1 MSVPPFILDLGPLS
15 EDAKLVAKNELRET
29 PEVVELALKEL
40 RAILDADP
48 SIYYRTDDDD
58 FLLIFLR
65 PTKFYA
71 QSAYELMKRIAE
83 FREKYKDL
91 LDGLLPEHEKDAFIN
106 HNVVNVLTERDDKGR
121 RVLIVN
127 CGGTWDTSKVTSD
140 QLFRL
145 FYLIHLGAIL
155 EPETQ
160 VRGSV
165 VIMDYKGLGM
175 KQVGALSPSFSMK
188 LLSFIQD
195 AMPLRLKEIHMI
207 NEPFIFSLVWKIFQ
221 PFIKEKLKG
230 RIYFHRSKMSSLHA
244 HIKDTHLPS
253 NYGGKLPAINYSGK
267 DWYPVIEEHV
277 DHIQRWNSYGLVKK

>member
-175 KQVGALSPSFSMK
+175 KQVGALSPSFIKCRLYTPILKTHICGGK
-188 LLSFIQD
+188 LP
-195 AMPLRLKEIHMI
+195 AI
-207 NEPFIFSLVWKIFQ
+207 NYSGKDWYPVIE
-221 PFIKEKLKG
+221 E
-230 RIYFHRSKMSSLHA
+230 

>member
-1 MSVPPFILDLGPLS
+1 MLSDILTRRYVS
-15 EDAKLVAKNELRET
+15 STT
-29 PEVVELALKEL
+29 PEVVEQGLKEL
-40 RAILDADP
+40 RTLLDADKT
-48 SIYYRTDDDD
+48 IRYRTDDDD

-91 LDGLLPEHEKDAFIN
+91 LGGLLPEHEKDAFVN
-106 HNVVNVLTERDDKGR
+106 HNVVNVLTNRDHKGR

-127 CGGTWDTSKVTSD
+127 CGGSWDTSKVTSD
-140 QLFRL
+140 QLFRI

-160 VRGSV
+160 VRGTV

-175 KQVGALSPSFSMK
+175 KQVAALSPSFSMK

-195 AMPLRLKEIHMI
+195 AMPLRLKEIHMV
-207 NEPFIFSLVWKIFQ
+207 NNPMIFSIVWKIFK
-221 PFIKEKLKG
+221 PFIREKLNK
-230 RIYFHRSKMSSLHA
+230 RIFFHSSKMSSLHSY
-244 HIKDTHLPS
+244 IPKSHLPK
-253 NYGGKLPAINYSGK
+253 NYDGDLPLIDYSGK

-277 DHIQRWNSYGLVKK
+277 DHIQKWNTYGLVKE